1 LENNRGT
8 ETILLVE
15 DEEFLRNVVVDLL
28 SQLGYRVLAAANGK
42 EALALSKRNTGPID
56 ILITDVAMPGLAGP
70 ELAATLRASLPGLK
84 IIFVSG
90 SSEPDCELTPGAV
103 MLMKPFTIRMLSSK
117 MREVLDA

>member
-8 ETILLVE
+8 ETVLFVE

-42 EALALSKRNTGPID
+42 EALALSERDAPPID
-56 ILITDVAMPGLAGP
+56 VLITDVSMPGLAGP
-70 ELAATLRASLPGLK
+70 ELATTLRAALPGLK
-84 IIFVSG
+84 VIFVSG
-90 SSEPDCELTPGAV
+90 SSEPDSALAPGAV
-103 MLMKPFTIRMLSSK
+103 LLMKPFTIRMLSAK

>member
-42 EALALSKRNTGPID
+42 EALALSKRTPGPID
-56 ILITDVAMPGLAGP
+56 VLITDVAMPGLAGP
-70 ELAATLRASLPGLK
+70 ELAAMMRASLPRLK
-84 IIFVSG
+84 VIFVSG
-90 SSEPDCELTPGAV
+90 ASEIDCALTPGEV
-103 MLMKPFTIRMLSSK
+103 LLMKPFTIRMLSAK
-117 MREVLDA
+117 MREILDT

>member
-42 EALALSKRNTGPID
+42 EALALSKRTAGPID
-56 ILITDVAMPGLAGP
+56 VLITDVTMPGLAGP
-70 ELAATLRASLPGLK
+70 ELAAMMRASLPKLK
-84 IIFVSG
+84 VIFVSG
-90 SSEPDCELTPGAV
+90 ALEIDCALAPGEV
-103 MLMKPFTIRMLSSK
+103 LLMKPFTIRMLSAK
-117 MREVLDA
+117 VREILDT